1 MVMFSMT
8 FTVTSLKLNNLI
20 GIIFV
25 YLGFGAGLSVFM
37 MSGFVKSIPHEI
49 EEAAMIDG
57 CSPLQTF
64 FMIVFPIP
72 KPTAITVSIL
82 NAMWIWNDYL
92 CPILFSAH
100 QTKQCL
106 LLFSLQ
112 CRGIRLR

>member
-1 MVMFSMT
+1 
-8 FTVTSLKLNNLI
+8 
-20 GIIFV
+20 
-25 YLGFGAGLSVFM
+25 M

-64 FMIVFPIP
+64 FMVVFPIL

-92 CPILFSAH
+92 LPYLILGTSNKTMPVAIQLAMQGAYGAVDWGGFMAMLVIY
-100 QTKQCL
+100 CL
-106 LLFSLQ
+106 SEIYHKG
-112 CRGIRLR
+112 CCSRSG

>member
-1 MVMFSMT
+1 
-8 FTVTSLKLNNLI
+8 
-20 GIIFV
+20 
-25 YLGFGAGLSVFM
+25 M

-92 CPILFSAH
+92 LPYLILGTSNKTMPVAIQLANAGH
-100 QTKQCL
+100 TAPLIGAVLWRCL
-106 LLFSLQ
+106 LLQLYRLSFSISPVRNIL
-112 CRGIRLR
+112 